1 MPCSKCKQ
9 KGHNIRTCKKV
20 NINSENKIN
29 IQRKKPNNIK
39 MRTESQAHGLIFED
53 YVKKHIYG
61 CTENVPYT
69 NEIDIPSNSNN
80 LSVNISIKT
89 TGNENLVCLADA
101 KNFYD
106 KLQEEPLYMCV
117 IVYEQKENSKILKKI
132 IEIDLSNS
140 KKILFGSL
148 TRTQIEELDKL
159 IKCIPKGKVS
169 TTDRKKIHDL
179 KKELNKFSGYVCLNP
194 KVDSKG
200 QRRLQCSFNKFKKFI
215 QENPQM
221 INLESNNGKFRG
233 GEIPEEI
240 VSPPRKRNTKNPSIV
255 SSE

>member
-29 IQRKKPNNIK
+29 ISEKKPNNIK
-39 MRTESQAHGLIFED
+39 MRTESQEHGFRFED
-53 YVKKHIYG
+53 DVKNVYG

-69 NEIDIPSNSNN
+69 NKIDIPSNLNT
-80 LSVNISIKT
+80 LLVNISIKT
-89 TGNENLVCLADA
+89 TGNENMVCLADCL
-101 KNFYD
+101 NFYD
-106 KLQEEPLYMCV
+106 ILEQPLYMCV
-117 IVYEQKENSKILKKI
+117 IIYEQKENFKILKKI

-148 TRTQIEELDKL
+148 TRTRIEELDKL
-159 IKCIPKGKVS
+159 IKGIPKGKVS

-179 KKELNKFSGYVCLNP
+179 KDELNEFSGYVCLNP
-194 KVDSKG
+194 KLDSKG

-221 INLESNNGKFRG
+221 INLESNNGKFRA
-233 GEIPEEI
+233 GEISEQI
-240 VSPPRKRNTKNPSIV
+240 VSPPRKRNTQKTSIV